1 MNITLNKTDF
11 LKALQVG
18 GIFAG
23 SNKFLPILDCV
34 KIKVSG
40 DKLIIVSTD
49 KENAI
54 SKRMI
59 GIIADGEGTFCVNA
73 KDLMSY
79 IKLIPSDTFELTI
92 NGNTAEVKHAKGSF
106 TFPVENDDE
115 FPSIKPDDNCV
126 EVSIN
131 AALLNNWIAD
141 GKNFVASDTLRPIM
155 EGLYIYCSNGELGCC
170 SSDGHALFTDH
181 INVDGV
187 QDFNFVL
194 NNNSFRPVCDAI
206 ANVDEVKIKIG
217 EKNVVF
223 IADGVSV
230 ISQLIVGKYV
240 NFRSAIPKNN
250 TIVVNVNRKG
260 MINAIS
266 RCYAGANK
274 NSLLIKLKVED
285 GKLEISSNDVDFN
298 KSAIEY
304 MDIESNDNIK
314 IGLKYSTLM
323 EILNAISSENV
334 IITMREPHTAVIFKE
349 DEQDSEKILLQ
360 MPMML

>member
-23 SNKFLPILDCV
+23 SNKLMPILDCV

-131 AALLNNWIAD
+131 AALLNNWIAY

-155 EGLYIYCSNGELGCC
+155 AGLYIYCSNGELGCC

-181 INVDGV
+181 ISVDGV

-194 NNNSFRPVCDAI
+194 NKNSFRPVCDAI

-230 ISQLIVGKYV
+230 ISRLISGKYV
-240 NFRSAIPKNN
+240 NFKSVIPKNN

-274 NSLLIKLKVED
+274 NSMLIKLKVED